1 MKVMQSTLQIVFRP
15 AHFFKTFPPEVRKIN
30 GDQVWQRDM
39 VYKFNRRQIPPIFCP
54 FASFQLNASV
64 AQFIFMRML
73 ISLFRL
79 IYSSIILDA
88 SAQQIEASIPG
99 EMHQFKDTLLCII
112 SQRCKSLTER
122 TNNVCK
128 YSWLHFS
135 PSLVWLPGA
144 VCSGHY
150 LNEYST

>member
-1 MKVMQSTLQIVFRP
+1 MQFTLQIVFRP

-39 VYKFNRRQIPPIFCP
+39 VSKFNRRQIPPIFCP

-88 SAQQIEASIPG
+88 SAQQIEASVPG
-99 EMHQFKDTLLCII
+99 DASIQGSTSLHNFIEMQESNRKNQQCLQIQLASFFSQSGVAAWGSLLW
-112 SQRCKSLTER
+112 SLFE
-122 TNNVCK
+122 
-128 YSWLHFS
+128 
-135 PSLVWLPGA
+135 
-144 VCSGHY
+144 
-150 LNEYST
+150 